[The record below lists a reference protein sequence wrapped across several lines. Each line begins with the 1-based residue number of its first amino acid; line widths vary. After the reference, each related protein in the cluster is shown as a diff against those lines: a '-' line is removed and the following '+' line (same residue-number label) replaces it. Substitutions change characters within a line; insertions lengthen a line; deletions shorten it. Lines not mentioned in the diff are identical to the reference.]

1 MTCLTHIEQLS
12 SSRQSLTFLVKM
24 TLKRTILSTLYKLCS
39 VVSTKKVHSW
49 FFHLFFF
56 VKFCFYIG
64 MYYLQIYDNYTAIQS
79 CYTMR
84 GFTYIKDRTLR
95 GLAKNALDVN
105 DSQKLC
111 NIHITQKLKILS
123 NSVLSK
129 INQHIQSLKY
139 SNFAVKK
146 NKITQNFIDYE
157 GT

>member
-1 MTCLTHIEQLS
+1 MYKYDMQYTYRAIELKQIVFNF
-12 SSRQSLTFLVKM
+12 SRKNDTQTNNIV
-24 TLKRTILSTLYKLCS
+24 YS
-39 VVSTKKVHSW
+39 VQIMFCRQHKKKVHSW

-56 VKFCFYIG
+56 VKFCFYLG

-84 GFTYIKDRTLR
+84 GLTYIKDRTMR
-95 GLAKNALDVN
+95 GLAKNALD

-111 NIHITQKLKILS
+111 NIHIAQKLKILS

-146 NKITQNFIDYE
+146 SR
-157 GT
+157 